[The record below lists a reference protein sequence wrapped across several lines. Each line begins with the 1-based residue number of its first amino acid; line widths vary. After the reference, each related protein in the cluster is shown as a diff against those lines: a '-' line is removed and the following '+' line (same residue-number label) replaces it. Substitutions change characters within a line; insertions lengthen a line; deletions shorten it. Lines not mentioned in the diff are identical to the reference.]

1 MKKIKAVI
9 FDWAGT
15 IIDFG
20 CMAPANV
27 FVNVF
32 NEWGVAI
39 TQKEARTPMGLAK
52 KDHLIALCNME
63 RIQQEW
69 IATHGQKPTMEEIQ
83 KMYDLLAPKMTDLVS
98 AFASPIPGVTSQ
110 LDALRAQNIKL
121 GSTTG
126 YVSEMMEKILPIAAA
141 EGLVLDS
148 VVNSSDCKEGRPSPF
163 MIFRNME
170 NLGIYSVDEVIKVGD
185 TVADIQE
192 GLNAGVWTIGITTT
206 GNEVGLNLEDWLSLT
221 SQEKENLRTK
231 AADKLSEAGAHF
243 IIHDMRELPELIDEI
258 NLILESEQD
267 LA

>member
-15 IIDFG
+15 LVDFG
-20 CMAPANV
+20 CMAPVNV
-27 FVNVF
+27 FVDVF
-32 NEWGVAI
+32 NEWGVSI
-39 TQKEARTPMGLAK
+39 TQKEARQPMGLAK
-52 KDHLIALCNME
+52 KDHLIALCNMD
-63 RIQQEW
+63 RIQAAW
-69 IATHGQKPTMEEIQ
+69 IEVHGEKPKAAQINE
-83 KMYDLLAPKMTDLVS
+83 MYSQLTPKMTDLV
-98 AFASPIPGVTSQ
+98 ADFASPIPGVTSQ
-110 LDALRAQNIKL
+110 LNALRAQNIKL

-126 YVSEMMEKILPIAAA
+126 YVSEMMEKIVPIAAT

-221 SQEKENLRTK
+221 LEEKESLKTQ
-231 AADKLSEAGAHF
+231 AADTLSEAGAHF

-258 NLILESEQD
+258 NLILESEQ
-267 LA
+267 A

>member
-1 MKKIKAVI
+1 
-9 FDWAGT
+9 
-15 IIDFG
+15 
-20 CMAPANV
+20 
-27 FVNVF
+27 
-32 NEWGVAI
+32 
-39 TQKEARTPMGLAK
+39 
-52 KDHLIALCNME
+52 
-63 RIQQEW
+63 
-69 IATHGQKPTMEEIQ
+69 
-83 KMYDLLAPKMTDLVS
+83 
-98 AFASPIPGVTSQ
+98 
-110 LDALRAQNIKL
+110 
-121 GSTTG
+121 
-126 YVSEMMEKILPIAAA
+126 
-141 EGLVLDS
+141 
-148 VVNSSDCKEGRPSPF
+148 